1 MWDGTRT
8 CSCSPQ
14 VDLGAEHEIGD
25 VWISAPDGDSAKLE
39 GIRVGLRDAPCK
51 GLPSWIAIWRNSWN
65 HMELSVSYSI
75 ILYPKRLGKEICL
88 KPLGKVV
95 GSVPLTVCK
104 VSGPHSGCV
113 ACLWKMQM
121 EVWQPNPFEM
131 RIPILQTTSG
141 GVHVPSLDL
150 STSM

>member
-1 MWDGTRT
+1 MKSEMFGFLPRMEIQPNWKEFELACEMRLAMACPPGLLSGEIAGT
-8 CSCSPQ
+8 C
-14 VDLGAEHEIGD
+14 
-25 VWISAPDGDSAKLE
+25 
-39 GIRVGLRDAPCK
+39 
-51 GLPSWIAIWRNSWN
+51 WN

-121 EVWQPNPFEM
+121 EV
-131 RIPILQTTSG
+131 
-141 GVHVPSLDL
+141 
-150 STSM
+150 